1 MATAYIS
8 LVLSESDVDTANN
21 TSKVTAKLYYHGNGV
36 SWSNNKKAFKI
47 TIDGTTYSGKD
58 TFTTST
64 SAQLLSTKSKTVTH
78 NSDGKKTVSV
88 SASFATGVSIG
99 TLTTSKNITLT
110 TIPRAS
116 TLTLAN
122 GTLGT
127 AQTLTINRVASG
139 LTHKIKYA
147 CGDVSGYILG
157 SSSATSSS
165 TSVSWTPPLSLAEQ
179 NTKGTSVSIAFTLYT
194 FNSNGASTGSK
205 SYTKTMSIPASVKP
219 SLSISVS
226 DATNHST
233 TYGGY
238 VQRKSNI
245 KVVPTPTISY
255 GSEITSYQYTIAG
268 KTYSGSEV
276 TTDVITTSGT
286 VSVYCKVTDGRGR
299 IAEATQDITILPYEA
314 PSLVISKVYRSN
326 VDGTANSNGAYLT
339 VVYNAS
345 ISSLNSLNK
354 ATVTIKRK
362 RLSDI
367 EYTSAT
373 LANAVADYSAL
384 GAIYT
389 FSAETASSYD
399 IEMSIVDNF
408 NIPVSKTAIGSSC
421 THTFSALAGGL
432 GFAFGKSAEKAN
444 ALESAWDIYDKF
456 DTLIGNGLAVYDSSS
471 QIDPDTTNEHLI
483 LTNSNTPMGSGCY
496 MYIMTLF
503 DGNKSSNRSQ
513 LAVPYNQVGSV
524 YHRYYADGVWSSWRR
539 HTNEMVGE
547 IKMWAGDEI
556 PDGWLLCDGSEVSI
570 EEYPYLFKAIRNSWG
585 VPNSSSN
592 FKLPDFTGR
601 VPVGY
606 ASSDTDFNT
615 VGKTGGEKTHKLTI
629 TEMPSHNHSMGNLW
643 SNGPNGSDAK
653 YMTSSKR
660 KTMTRYTEYTGGG
673 GAHNNLQ
680 PYAVIKYI
688 ICAI

>member
-36 SWSNNKKAFKI
+36 SWSNNKKTFKI
-47 TIDGTTYSGKD
+47 TIDGTTYSGTD

-64 SAQLLSTKSKTVTH
+64 SAQLLGTKSKTVTH

-99 TLTTSKNITLT
+99 TLTTSKSITLT
-110 TIPRAS
+110 TIARAS
-116 TLTLAN
+116 TLTVAN

-127 AQTLTINRVASG
+127 AQTLTINKVASG
-139 LTHKIKYA
+139 FTHKIKYT
-147 CGDVSGYILG
+147 CGDVSEYILG
-157 SSSATSSS
+157 GSSATSTSS
-165 TSVSWTPPLSLAEQ
+165 SVSWTPPLSLANQ
-179 NTKGTSVSIAFTLYT
+179 NTKGTSVSITFTLYT

-205 SYTKTMSIPASVKP
+205 SYTKTMAIPASVKP
-219 SLSISVS
+219 SLSIGVS
-226 DATNHST
+226 DVTGYSA

-238 VQRKSNI
+238 VQSKSKI
-245 KVVPTPTISY
+245 KVVPTATISY
-255 GSEITSYQYTIAG
+255 GSEITAYQYTITG
-268 KTYSGSEV
+268 KTYSGSEII
-276 TTDVITTSGT
+276 TDVLPTSGII
-286 VSVYCKVTDGRGR
+286 SVYCKATDGRGR
-299 IAEATQDITILPYEA
+299 IAEATQDITVLPYEA
-314 PSLVISKVYRSN
+314 PSLAISKVYRSN
-326 VDGTANSNGAYLT
+326 ADGTANSNGAYLT
-339 VVYNAS
+339 AVYNAS

-362 RLSDI
+362 RSSDT

-408 NIPVSKTAIGSSC
+408 NIPVSKTASGSSC

-483 LTNSNTPMGSGCY
+483 LTNNNTPMGSGY
-496 MYIMTLF
+496 FMYILTVF
-503 DGNKSSNRSQ
+503 YGTKSGSRSQ
-513 LAVPYNQVGSV
+513 IAIPYNRIGSV
-524 YHRYYADGVWSSWRR
+524 YHRYYADGAWSSWRR
-539 HTNEMVGE
+539 HINEDEFADYIVAEGTSGIWTYEKWNSGKAVAFMPEFYEYANLKMTAAGNLYLSEERYATLPSGLFVDDNYTVKHE
-547 IKMWAGDEI
+547 IQSTSG
-556 PDGWLLCDGSEVSI
+556 PVSI
-570 EEYPYLFKAIRNSWG
+570 IRQSGSTSAKFLFKIYKVFSTSTGVSLKFSIKGRWKNDTERN
-585 VPNSSSN
+585 
-592 FKLPDFTGR
+592 L
-601 VPVGY
+601 
-606 ASSDTDFNT
+606 
-615 VGKTGGEKTHKLTI
+615 
-629 TEMPSHNHSMGNLW
+629 
-643 SNGPNGSDAK
+643 
-653 YMTSSKR
+653 
-660 KTMTRYTEYTGGG
+660 
-673 GAHNNLQ
+673 
-680 PYAVIKYI
+680 
-688 ICAI
+688 